1 MHSSMLCFLIL
12 LLLQFI
18 QYLHMNDTGHGN
30 LKCPVDYVGV
40 VFFILW
46 HSAKKLRKINCSN
59 IYASFSFYAPLHK
72 RAGRTFHWYD
82 YAHSQQLPLL
92 YPRKFAG
99 VYSDPHVRPFV
110 RP

>member
-1 MHSSMLCFLIL
+1 MLCFLIL

-59 IYASFSFYAPLHK
+59 IYASVSFYAPLHK

-110 RP
+110 LENP